1 MATTKELNEAY
12 ANHKTLA
19 GQSGSSGSLPASSPP
34 SSSGALK
41 PEPSSSRAAIGNAET
56 MGIPSTGPSNRVTAY
71 VVDPGTPY
79 YPGYEASVFKPAT
92 SQADSINEYYN
103 QYIESQK
110 QAEKSAYEENL
121 RALEYEA
128 SKLSPAYKAQR
139 EALAA
144 EREIAD
150 RNFRQSALAS
160 GINTGAGSQYA
171 LASNNAYQANMTTL
185 RQSEAQ
191 ALADV
196 EESRRQST
204 AAYQNAIAKAISEG
218 NLARAQALYQE
229 AVRVDESI
237 VSTAI
242 AQAQENYNKW
252 QADYSISRAR
262 QEDQLADYNKKLQ
275 RAETLAQYGD
285 FSGYY
290 DLGYSSSQV
299 SAMKALWNRQN
310 GGGYYGGSSG
320 SSSSSSGS
328 SSSSSGSVP
337 NRVANPTPTA
347 QSGSY
352 YPETPIYTGANLPL
366 STNPVKTTINDSL
379 ATLGLTGIR

>member
-1 MATTKELNEAY
+1 MATTQELN
-12 ANHKTLA
+12 
-19 GQSGSSGSLPASSPP
+19 
-34 SSSGALK
+34 
-41 PEPSSSRAAIGNAET
+41 AA
-56 MGIPSTGPSNRVTAY
+56 
-71 VVDPGTPY
+71 
-79 YPGYEASVFKPAT
+79 YEASKTPQKTYDEYSAQIKNQASGGNYAQAAVLENERNGLISSGQMTGAQTSQYSGYTPYEAQVFKPAT
-92 SQADSINEYYN
+92 SQADSINEYYDR
-103 QYIESQK
+103 YIESQK
-110 QAEKSAYEENL
+110 QAEQSAYEENV

-139 EALAA
+139 EAIAA

-150 RNFRQSALAS
+150 RNFRNAALAS

-171 LASNNAYQANMTTL
+171 LASNNAYQANMTNL
-185 RQSEAQ
+185 RQAEAQ

-237 VSTAI
+237 VLTAQ
-242 AQAQENYNKW
+242 AQAQENYNAW
-252 QADYSISRAR
+252 QAQYTANRAGA
-262 QEDQLADYNKKLQ
+262 EDALTEYNKKLQ

-299 SAMKALWNRQN
+299 SAMKDLWNRQTN
-310 GGGYYGGSSG
+310 YGYGYGSGSSG
-320 SSSSSSGS
+320 SSSSGS
-328 SSSSSGSVP
+328 SKSTSKKESSSEETADAYSTLVSAIDSGRKEGVSLSSM
-337 NRVANPTPTA
+337 NNAISSALSAGDITEKQANTLTA
-347 QSGSY
+347 YAKRGSY
-352 YPETPIYTGANLPL
+352 G
-366 STNPVKTTINDSL
+366 
-379 ATLGLTGIR
+379 R